1 MKAAQL
7 MGPGLLEINGRAG
20 PGDRPVGTTD
30 SGWAQRES
38 ATPISISCTFRT
50 RCAKNR

>member
-7 MGPGLLEINGRAG
+7 MGPGLLEINDVPVPEIG
-20 PGDRPVGTTD
+20 PSELLIRVG
-30 SGWAQRES
+30 AAES